1 MGSGT
6 LLSSAASRR
15 CFARTHASATAATLA
30 QASEIAGRDV
40 TQPTSEQGGAVWTQT
55 DEGRED
61 ERAEKRAARA
71 AYAREWGAPPG
82 EWA

>member
-1 MGSGT
+1 MRGP
-6 LLSSAASRR
+6 
-15 CFARTHASATAATLA
+15 TAA
-30 QASEIAGRDV
+30 
-40 TQPTSEQGGAVWTQT
+40 PTPTPSFCTSDDNAVRLSEQGGAVWTQT